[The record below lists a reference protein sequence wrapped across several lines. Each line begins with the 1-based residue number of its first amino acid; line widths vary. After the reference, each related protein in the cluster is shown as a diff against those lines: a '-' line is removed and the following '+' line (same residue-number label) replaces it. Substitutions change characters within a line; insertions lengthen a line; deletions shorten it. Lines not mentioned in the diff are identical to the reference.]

1 MAPPPVET
9 FSEETLRELYKS
21 LRDKE
26 DWDNVCKLCKLP
38 TMLHTDVQGN
48 RIHWPCTRNQELTQ
62 DDVTKEWTAYSK
74 RLKTIRSWY
83 KEEMRTQ
90 NLEEK
95 VNNII
100 NIQHD
105 VTTAIKEIQKGT
117 TNKLIKLAKVPTWS
131 KGMQLRPFIK
141 SLEVWMENNKD
152 LPEHSKYNEVIE
164 SLKLNKEIEGL
175 SLYIGEHIVTKLD
188 TVGKQT
194 VKGII

>member
-26 DWDNVCKLCKLP
+26 DWDNDCELCKLP
-38 TMLHTDVQGN
+38 TMLHTNVQGN
-48 RIHWPCTRNQELTQ
+48 RIHGPCTRNQELTQ
-62 DDVTKEWTAYSK
+62 DDVTKEWTAYNK

-95 VNNII
+95 VNSII
-100 NIQHD
+100 NIQQD
-105 VTTAIKEIQKGT
+105 FTTAIKEIQKGT
-117 TNKLIKLAKVPTWS
+117 TNKLIKPAKVPTWS

-141 SLEVWMENNKD
+141 SLEVWMENNK
-152 LPEHSKYNEVIE
+152 
-164 SLKLNKEIEGL
+164 
-175 SLYIGEHIVTKLD
+175 
-188 TVGKQT
+188 
-194 VKGII
+194 